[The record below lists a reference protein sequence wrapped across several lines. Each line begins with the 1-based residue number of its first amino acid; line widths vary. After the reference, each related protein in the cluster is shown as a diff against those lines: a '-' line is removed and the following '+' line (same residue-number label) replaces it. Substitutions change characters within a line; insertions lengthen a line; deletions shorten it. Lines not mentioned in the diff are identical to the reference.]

1 MPPKVLCALIERA
14 SAKTIIANLIGRV
27 MVKKII
33 LSLNANHLAPVGAES
48 LCGSRRPVGL
58 TQKR

>member
-1 MPPKVLCALIERA
+1 
-14 SAKTIIANLIGRV
+14 

-58 TQKR
+58 TQKRLFKMLQRTKRLLPVPMVGHWQ